1 VQRGNIGAAPTNGQ
15 QALEDSVSIKPT
27 TSRRVSVDPSTGEF
41 VVFDETYPGSGTY
54 HGTCDHGASGR
65 TGSGNAGGAAGKLA
79 WSTARARSSGSET
92 MKYVEPSPASRDALA
107 VALAGGDGRTIAET
121 LVGLT
126 NSDEDWRWVQDTC
139 LELLHPRRIGVRA
152 IAITCLGHLAR
163 IHGELDTDKVR
174 PILTEL
180 LSDPS
185 WVPC

>member
-1 VQRGNIGAAPTNGQ
+1 
-15 QALEDSVSIKPT
+15 
-27 TSRRVSVDPSTGEF
+27 
-41 VVFDETYPGSGTY
+41 
-54 HGTCDHGASGR
+54 
-65 TGSGNAGGAAGKLA
+65 
-79 WSTARARSSGSET
+79 

-139 LELLHPRRIGVRA
+139 LKLLHHDDIGVRA

-163 IHGELDTDKVR
+163 IHGELDIDKVQ

-180 LSDPS
+180 LSDPELGGRAEDALDDIKRFVRNS
-185 WVPC
+185 D